1 MDHAPQRFTAEELQA
16 ALGDKPFVV
25 RDMWQ
30 GQPPSAGPPPDPDA
44 PELRQAAEAA
54 EASELRQPAA
64 RSDPAPPEQGF
75 AADLAAESRPTKARR
90 WPLVALAAASLAGA
104 CVAVLWLITIGAPP
118 RGTQRTAAAPLALN
132 TTNPTPATFA
142 PEASAPVLP
151 SDSAAATAPPPEVPL
166 PAEPP
171 TTGAPLVAAVDAFA
185 TPDTPRPSNPILAA
199 ALLQRA
205 EDALARKDIAA
216 ARAFFVRAASVDPW
230 SAEASVGAGK
240 TYDPGFLQPLGAGGG
255 LADPAQARQWYDRA
269 LRLGDPA
276 AAVLAGRLGEGR

>member
-1 MDHAPQRFTAEELQA
+1 MRRGALAHRNRRA
-16 ALGDKPFVV
+16 AARHPAHRGGLPGAQCHQPNARDV
-25 RDMWQ
+25 RAR
-30 GQPPSAGPPPDPDA
+30 G
-44 PELRQAAEAA
+44 LRSSSPVRSRSRDRA
-54 EASELRQPAA
+54 AA
-64 RSDPAPPEQGF
+64 RSPP
-75 AADLAAESRPTKARR
+75 
-90 WPLVALAAASLAGA
+90 
-104 CVAVLWLITIGAPP
+104 
-118 RGTQRTAAAPLALN
+118 
-132 TTNPTPATFA
+132 
-142 PEASAPVLP
+142 
-151 SDSAAATAPPPEVPL
+151 

-171 TTGAPLVAAVDAFA
+171 TTGAPPVAAVDAFA